1 MAINLPRGRRPGKK
15 CTKRLCLTLT
25 PEEFETVQKC
35 AYCLDVS
42 MTETVRQG
50 IKKLEKSLRND
61 GRWNKLKELEQ

>member
-1 MAINLPRGRRPGKK
+1 MELNIPTRRTPPRK
-15 CTKRLCLTLT
+15 CTKKMSMAFT
-25 PEEFETVQKC
+25 PEEYELLQKC

-42 MTETVRQG
+42 MTEAVRQG